1 MPAFFSVRFA
11 DPPRTKS
18 PTATVGAAA
27 RCLRITLRPFTSN
40 SETRAAWAARFS
52 ILPVWAKADAAIA
65 KLAAKLDLTPVAA
78 TVALVDLSSGHV
90 ESSGDSGTPW
100 LLYTVIAISAAVIIG
115 AVPLLM
121 RARRDA
127 MAEAEPPARSGPAP
141 GRVQAPARGVEAQT
155 EKLRI
160 SQTTAGRIHAGP
172 GYAAAVTHSTSLP
185 APLVAAIDQVWLRC
199 AVVIA
204 CAIGIAMLAIGVATY
219 LMAVDSSV
227 AAWVLLVLAGIVTL
241 ARPAVPWF
249 YLRELHAVTG
259 TPGV

>member
-1 MPAFFSVRFA
+1 MPY
-11 DPPRTKS
+11 DTD
-18 PTATVGAAA
+18 TDT
-27 RCLRITLRPFTSN
+27 
-40 SETRAAWAARFS
+40 
-52 ILPVWAKADAAIA
+52 DAADRSLLGLNPGDFDRTDRILLGSCA
-65 KLAAKLDLTPVAA
+65 GIWLAALGAGVAA
-78 TVALVDLSSGHV
+78 TVALVDLGGGHT

-141 GRVQAPARGVEAQT
+141 GRAQAPARGVEAQT

-160 SQTTAGRIHAGP
+160 AQTTAGRIHAGP

-227 AAWVLLVLAGIVTL
+227 AAWVLLVLAGLVTL
-241 ARPAVPWF
+241 AMPAVPWF
-249 YLRELHAVTG
+249 YLRELRTLLDDQSA
-259 TPGV
+259 